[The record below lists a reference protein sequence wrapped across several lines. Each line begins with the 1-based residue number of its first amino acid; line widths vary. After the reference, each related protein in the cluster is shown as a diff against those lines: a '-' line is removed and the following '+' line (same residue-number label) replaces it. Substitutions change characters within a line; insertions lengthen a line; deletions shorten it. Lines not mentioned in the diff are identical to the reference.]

1 MRQKPL
7 IKRDMENKTNELCVK
22 MPMFGHGTSGGSK
35 AGARCRRLENLR
47 PSGRGGCFEPVGQ
60 PERYGVPS
68 GSVPLGRFAAY
79 GADAVLFASGK
90 GLSLRRPGT
99 PAPLLSADNVLPG
112 DVLCT
117 MRGESDATLVMTDK
131 GAVEIGV
138 GDELTVRNLRTDYPA
153 VTMRGKDGV
162 TITAQV
168 GARRLGTLY
177 DSNAALA
184 ARDAEAVVGDLEKAY
199 LELSSRASSAGALLQ
214 PCLVRYRLRDA
225 SGHEL
230 FVSPTVLAGHSTGAQ
245 CAGPVAIYSH
255 DRQTLNG
262 YTLSASCWAL
272 EACFPGTEGMDDVA
286 SCEIYASP
294 LFHPYHPDGKAEV
307 SLGRGSDSSA
317 PFLYA
322 SLPGAEC
329 GLGTSYRGNARR
341 LLMNAVARMDAI
353 EERVAVVYR
362 PFSEGNRTVTVDYA
376 APGDASVVS
385 RGLHKALS
393 QPVRRAGRLEALLS
407 RPHAFSAR
415 CCAAEARTVAWG
427 DLTVMPYGGYS
438 PAVFAVSTSDR
449 PWQSVTV
456 VRFSDGRGVVRLDGG
471 ESGAPV
477 QFGPVLSYPLPD
489 ATELIINVTSGGVT
503 RSQTFALRPDVSG
516 RKAVYISDGMLPFE
530 LSTLGV
536 TTHKVKGAD
545 ERLADAVAFA
555 PTDDPLAVDAVTRTP
570 GGAVRA
576 LVACR
581 GRDQSWEFGRCRF
594 ACGSEGGVYSFVLSP
609 ERRSLSVR
617 KILPQGVSRG
627 DAMVSGGNGDVF
639 VLAGDGAGTERSL
652 LRLPVNGVIESLSA
666 KCAYQSL
673 AYNFRDGELWAIG
686 DDGSA
691 EIFCRDYGW
700 NSYRRTDV
708 DVADIVTADGE
719 PFALCGTAVAA
730 LCHEKPYGA
739 LPVALEL
746 ELEPDRLDL
755 VKLSRVSV
763 RMSCA
768 KIDGNIR
775 VGGFGPGR
783 DRVWPMAGLRV
794 SGACP
799 GPLGFGL
806 VSRRCRALVVGFAGT
821 VSDDFIFHS

>member
-1 MRQKPL
+1 
-7 IKRDMENKTNELCVK
+7 MENKPNELYVK

-35 AGARCRRLENLR
+35 SGVRCRRLENLR
-47 PSGRGGCFEPVGQ
+47 PSGREGCFEPVGQ

-79 GADAVLFASGK
+79 GADAVLFASGN
-90 GLSLRRPGT
+90 GLSLRRPGA
-99 PAPLLSADNVLPG
+99 PAPLLSADGVLP
-112 DVLCT
+112 DNVLCT
-117 MRGESDATLVMTDK
+117 MRGDSDSTLVMTGK
-131 GAVEIGV
+131 GAVKIGV

-153 VTMRGKDGV
+153 VTLRGKDGV
-162 TITAQV
+162 TISVQV

-177 DSNAALA
+177 DSTATLA
-184 ARDAEAVVGDLEKAY
+184 ARDADAVCGDLEKAY
-199 LELSSRASSAGALLQ
+199 LELCSKASSAGALLQ
-214 PCLVRYRLRDA
+214 PCLVRYRLCDA
-225 SGHEL
+225 SGHVL
-230 FVSPTVLAGHSTGAQ
+230 FVSPAVLAGHSTGAQ
-245 CAGPVAIYSH
+245 CAGPVAIYSP

-262 YTLSASCWAL
+262 YALTASCWTL
-272 EACFPGTEGMDDVA
+272 EACFPGVDGMDEVA

-294 LFHPYHPDGKAEV
+294 LFHPYHPDGKSEV
-307 SLGRGSDSSA
+307 SRGRGSDLSA
-317 PFLYA
+317 PFLHA
-322 SLPGAEC
+322 SLPGVES
-329 GLGTSYRGNARR
+329 GLGSSYRGSARR

-362 PFSEGNRTVTVDYA
+362 PFSEGNRTVTIAYSPPTDV
-376 APGDASVVS
+376 PVVS

-427 DLTVMPYGGYS
+427 DLTVMPYVGYS
-438 PAVFAVSTSDR
+438 PAVFAVSTADR

-456 VRFSDGRGVVRLDGG
+456 VRFSDGRGVVRTDSG

-503 RSQTFALRPDVSG
+503 RSQTFALRPDASG
-516 RKAVYISDGMLPFE
+516 RKAVYVADGLLPFE

-536 TTHKVKGAD
+536 TTHTVSSAD

-555 PTDDPLAVDAVTRTP
+555 PTDNPLSVDVVTRTS
-570 GGAVRA
+570 GGVVRA

-594 ACGSEGGVYSFVLSP
+594 ACGSEGGVYSFVLSS

-627 DAMVSGGNGDVF
+627 DAMAPGGNGDVF
-639 VLAGDGAGTERSL
+639 VLAGDGTERSL
-652 LRLPVNGVIESLSA
+652 LRLPVSGCIESLSA
-666 KCAYQSL
+666 KCAHQSL
-673 AYNFRDGELWAIG
+673 AYNSRVGELWAIG

-691 EIFCRDYGW
+691 EVFCRDYGW
-700 NSYRRTDV
+700 DSYRRTDV
-708 DVADIVTADGE
+708 AAADIVTADGE
-719 PFALCGTAVAA
+719 PFALCGTSVAA
-730 LCHEKPYGA
+730 LCHEKPYGT

-746 ELEPDRLDL
+746 ELEPDRLDW
-755 VKLSRVSV
+755 VKLSRVSA

-768 KIDGNIR
+768 KIDGSIR
-775 VGGFGPGR
+775 VGGLGPGR
-783 DRVWPMAGLRV
+783 DGVWPIAGLRV

-821 VSDDFIFHS
+821 VSDDFIFHSIKLSLICRH